1 MEPVQVK
8 PAMIHAT
15 GDFGLDI
22 RYPKKVPMMII
33 KMKFTRKYHSF
44 FQEGK
49 HCFKKGMVPL
59 NPLGVNDNM
68 AAKAAVIATIIIRI
82 RIEHMKLCTKSLQ
95 TSRN

>member
-1 MEPVQVK
+1 
-8 PAMIHAT
+8 
-15 GDFGLDI
+15 
-22 RYPKKVPMMII
+22 MMII

-82 RIEHMKLCTKSLQ
+82 SIEYMGLCSKKSSNIEKLKNYHSCFLPFVGP
-95 TSRN
+95 